1 MAERGLWRHKIA
13 SAIREREP
21 KLTAT
26 IVAEDGKTQG
36 LAKTEVLFTADYP
49 CVNRENFEA
58 MQGFH
63 AGWRK
68 SDIGGAEGKQ
78 GLGAYLQTHV
88 ACLQGH

>member
-1 MAERGLWRHKIA
+1 
-13 SAIREREP
+13 
-21 KLTAT
+21 
-26 IVAEDGKTQG
+26 
-36 LAKTEVLFTADYP
+36 
-49 CVNRENFEA
+49 

-88 ACLQGH
+88 ACQQGH